1 MIKYIV
7 YGMPMISKNDG
18 QRFCIPAYNVAK
30 LYKISPRE
38 CIFIDH
44 NDKSKLKGL
53 DTNNYIE
60 LYPADDGDYSL
71 G

>member
-7 YGMPMISKNDG
+7 YGMPIISNNDG
-18 QRFCIPAYNVAK
+18 QRLYIGAYNVAK

-38 CIFIDH
+38 CILIDH
-44 NDKSKLKGL
+44 NDKIKLKGL
-53 DTNNYIE
+53 DTNKYIE
-60 LYPADDGDYSL
+60 LYPVYDGNYSL